1 VNETNTGIQAPSS
14 ARRILAFV
22 LLPASYADPTWWDPR
37 WLPTEL
43 FERLRPNPRSC
54 RRLSA
59 FLIRQ
64 AGLTAACLLEPDTP
78 ETRIALTPPA
88 ELDRSVFLAGL
99 TLLSPI
105 IARVLLGADRSKIKA
120 AIGPGDY
127 EFAIRRGRLLLQQAR
142 LNKVLPQASVADFAV
157 LEKQCWAL
165 GTAALATALKNA
177 PHPVVRRTQFKL
189 RKGLVDGSWQPVAE
203 QHDPFVKLFELLRP
217 QVRPA

>member
-1 VNETNTGIQAPSS
+1 M
-14 ARRILAFV
+14 LAFA
-22 LLPASYADPTWWDPR
+22 LLPASYADPTWWDPL

-64 AGLTAACLLEPDTP
+64 AGLTAACPLVPDTP
-78 ETRIALTPPA
+78 ETRIALTPSA

-105 IARVLLGADRSKIKA
+105 IARVLRGADRSKIKA
-120 AIGPGDY
+120 AIGLGDY

-142 LNKVLPQASVADFAV
+142 LNKALPQVSVADFDG

-165 GTAALATALKNA
+165 GTAALATALKNT
-177 PHPVVRRTQFKL
+177 PHPVVRRTQFKI
-189 RKGLVDGSWQPVAE
+189 RKGLVDESWRPVAE